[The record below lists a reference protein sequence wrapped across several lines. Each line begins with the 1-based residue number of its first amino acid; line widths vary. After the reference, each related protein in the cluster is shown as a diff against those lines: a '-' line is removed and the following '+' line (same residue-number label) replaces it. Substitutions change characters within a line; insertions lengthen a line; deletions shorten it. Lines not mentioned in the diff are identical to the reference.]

1 MKEPRPEDYGLTE
14 DSHSI
19 YQRQK
24 NLYEEKVRA
33 LELNVQK
40 ANQGISVGV
49 KIGCLIDTVVIF
61 SLTMAIL
68 FGSISLTAFFIGLF
82 ITCVGAGFVAG
93 YINNKKKAEMDERLK
108 AAIQYLREKT
118 IDYELEKKLKDYQK
132 ACMLYKLCLEMCAID
147 YWDDMNG
154 IEFENAVA
162 ELYRQYGYSAYVTQA
177 TGDGGVD
184 VILRR
189 DGECVAVQ
197 CKHHANPVGPKDIRE
212 LQGVV
217 MTSDEFDYGIFV
229 SWNGFTP
236 GALEEARVKA
246 QRVRIDLVASGDILI
261 MAGKA
266 HEGFEV
272 RKRPNEP
279 DGPGSESGS
288 GENFRDKFGS
298 INKPSPKKVCLGSI
312 VKAYDYGEEE
322 EVTYK
327 ILVGDSPYEE
337 SEGWI
342 AISSETPVAQA
353 LLGHKEN
360 DIVEVTPNGEK
371 YALEILEIS

>member
-1 MKEPRPEDYGLTE
+1 MKEPQLEDYGLTE

-19 YQRQK
+19 YQQQK
-24 NLYEEKVRA
+24 NLYEEKVRT
-33 LELNVQK
+33 LELKV
-40 ANQGISVGV
+40 AESNQGVSIGV
-49 KIGCLIDTVVIF
+49 QIGCLIDTIVIF

-68 FGSISLTAFFIGLF
+68 FGSISLTGFLIGLF
-82 ITCVGAGFVAG
+82 ITCIGAGFVAW
-93 YINNKKKAEMDERLK
+93 YINDKKKAETEERLK
-108 AAIQYLREKT
+108 AAIQDLREKT
-118 IDYELEKKLKDYQK
+118 IDYGLEKKLKDYQK

-147 YWDDMNG
+147 YWNDMNG

-162 ELYRQYGYSAYVTQA
+162 ELYRQYGYDAYVTQA

-197 CKHHANPVGPKDIRE
+197 CKHHVNPVGPKDIRE

-236 GALEEARVKA
+236 GAMEEARVKA

-261 MAGKA
+261 MADKA
-266 HEGFEV
+266 HEDFGV

-279 DGPGSESGS
+279 DEFIGGSGS
-288 GENFRDKFGS
+288 GEKFKDKFDRK
-298 INKPSPKKVCLGSI
+298 NKSLPKKVCFGST
-312 VKAYDYGEEE
+312 VKVYDYGEEE
-322 EVTYK
+322 EITYK
-327 ILVGDSPYEE
+327 ILAGDSPHEE
-337 SEGWI
+337 HEGWI
-342 AISSETPVAQA
+342 AISSQTPVAQA

-371 YALEILEIS
+371 YNLEILEIS